1 MDDQRLAIVALY
13 VGLNA
18 VVLLVLAYNVGS
30 RRGRQGQLQ
39 PGDTGDATLI
49 RAIRAHANFA
59 EHAPIVLILLLLL
72 ALLGLAPSWLH
83 LYGGGFTAGRV
94 IGAFGMMRDKH
105 PNTLRFIG
113 NLATGLVLLVGG
125 IAAIWM
131 SVELVGT
138 SR

>member
-1 MDDQRLAIVALY
+1 
-13 VGLNA
+13 
-18 VVLLVLAYNVGS
+18 
-30 RRGRQGQLQ
+30 
-39 PGDTGDATLI
+39 
-49 RAIRAHANFA
+49 
-59 EHAPIVLILLLLL
+59 
-72 ALLGLAPSWLH
+72 
-83 LYGGGFTAGRV
+83 
-94 IGAFGMMRDKH
+94 MMRDKH